1 MSEKLPIEIIPAIL
15 PEDFEHLENEIGHV
29 HRAAKIVQIDVTD
42 GKFAPSTTWPY
53 NDEQDENWRELLN
66 QHVGLP
72 YWEELDFEVDLMV
85 VDQIAAARDWISAG
99 VTRIIPHIEALKD
112 GDKAELFELKNQYN
126 VQVVFAL
133 NPNTPNEA
141 LDEYLDIAD
150 GVQFMGNDN
159 IGYHGMTLDARV
171 YDKVRALRAKMDSLG
186 RADFPIAIDIG
197 VTMETAP
204 KLRDAGVTRFA
215 AGSLTLNAA
224 DPVEVVAELSELLK

>member
-15 PEDFEHLENEIGHV
+15 PEDFEHLESEIAHV

-53 NDEQDENWRELLN
+53 KDEQDENWLALLN

-85 VDQIAAARDWISAG
+85 EEQIAAARDWITAG
-99 VTRIIPHIEALKD
+99 VTRIIPHMEALKD
-112 GDKAELFELKNQYN
+112 SDKAELMELKKQYE
-126 VQVVFAL
+126 VQIVLAL
-133 NPNTPNEA
+133 NPSTPNSV

-159 IGYHGMTLDARV
+159 IGYHGMTLDPRV
-171 YDKVRALRAKMDSLG
+171 YDKVRELRAKMPNL
-186 RADFPIAIDIG
+186 PIAIDIG

-215 AGSLTLNAA
+215 AGSLILNAA
-224 DPVEVVAELSELLK
+224 DPVEVVKELTELLQ

>member
-15 PEDFEHLENEIGHV
+15 PKDFLDLESEIAHA
-29 HRAAKIVQIDVTD
+29 HRAAKIIQIDVTD
-42 GKFAPSTTWPY
+42 GKFAPSKTWPY
-53 NDEQDENWRELLN
+53 NDSQDENWLELLN

-112 GDKAELFELKNQYN
+112 GDKAELIALKQQYD
-126 VQVVFAL
+126 VQIVMAL
-133 NPNTPNEA
+133 NPSTPNSE

-159 IGYHGMTLDARV
+159 IGYHGMALDPRV
-171 YDKVRALRAKMDSLG
+171 YDKIRQLHAKMPNL
-186 RADFPIAIDIG
+186 PIGIDIG

-204 KLRDAGVTRFA
+204 KLRDAGVNRFA
-215 AGSLTLNAA
+215 VGSLILNAN
-224 DPVEVVAELSELLK
+224 DPVETVEELREVMGV